1 MRKTRRSNIPSF
13 LLFLSVDRKFADI
26 EAANQRLA
34 SALYLKEEGENIS
47 QEPDT
52 LEQPDGS
59 TQGADPQDPGK
70 SIVHTAGDGK
80 SPRDAS
86 FSSCE
91 TEMMQPEEGHLWR
104 RHPKSQT
111 AACDIR
117 ENNRSEAG
125 QDKESKNGK
134 VVEMTSMSSTELDA
148 RCHPAEP
155 NNSESS
161 LMSANYLSE
170 DFQITRPDSGLVEF
184 AHSVDP
190 CPVFSPENLFTL
202 DSYDFSIQMFPD
214 TSAGSQAQKDVTD
227 ISEDQWTD
235 IMDIFS
241 TGDENGG
248 EHVDVE
254 AYFESICAYHG
265 DSGQQGSAVEFGCVD
280 PSDSFTEEIGTDGL
294 EGEYQHCNAGEYKCE
309 DGCSRQGVQGL
320 TADCVPRSQRQNNDA
335 AVMHR
340 DNLKTFQAI
349 IQNQLPTSVNYQYD
363 ISELQVSQPHDGR
376 GSCLHANNHNLTPF
390 EGVAQSFTVP
400 LYDVTHHAISTPPHE
415 DDWPFTD
422 ILKDRTSPYC

>member
-13 LLFLSVDRKFADI
+13 FLFLSVNRKFADI

-47 QEPDT
+47 TLSSQEPDT

-59 TQGADPQDPGK
+59 TQGVDPQDPGK
-70 SIVHTAGDGK
+70 SVVHTAGDGT
-80 SPRDAS
+80 SPSDAS

-91 TEMMQPEEGHLWR
+91 TEMMQPEQGHLWR

-117 ENNRSEAG
+117 ENSRSEAG
-125 QDKESKNGK
+125 QEKESKNGK
-134 VVEMTSMSSTELDA
+134 VVEMTSTSSPTELDA
-148 RCHPAEP
+148 RCHPAETY
-155 NNSESS
+155 SGESS
-161 LMSANYLSE
+161 LTSANYLSE
-170 DFQITRPDSGLVEF
+170 DSQITQTDSGLVEF
-184 AHSVDP
+184 AQNVDP
-190 CPVFSPENLFTL
+190 CPMFSPENLLTL

-241 TGDENGG
+241 TGVENGG

-265 DSGQQGSAVEFGCVD
+265 DSGQEGSAVEFGCVD
-280 PSDSFTEEIGTDGL
+280 PSDSFAEQISTDGS
-294 EGEYQHCNAGEYKCE
+294 EGEYLHCNEGEYKCE
-309 DGCSRQGVQGL
+309 DGCSCQGVQGL
-320 TADCVPRSQRQNNDA
+320 TADYVPRSQRQNNDA
-335 AVMHR
+335 AVMHLN
-340 DNLKTFQAI
+340 NLKTFQAI
-349 IQNQLPTSVNYQYD
+349 IQNQLPTSVSYQYD
-363 ISELQVSQPHDGR
+363 ISELHDGR
-376 GSCLHANNHNLTPF
+376 GSCMHANNHNLTPF

-400 LYDVTHHAISTPPHE
+400 LYDVSHHPISTPPHE